1 MVKNPAN
8 AGDAGLLPGL
18 GKTPGEGNGN
28 PFLYSCLGNA
38 MDRRAQWTPVH
49 GGCKRARHD
58 GACMHSCE
66 K

>member
-8 AGDAGLLPGL
+8 AGDVGLLPGL

-28 PFLYSCLGNA
+28 PFLYSCLGNPRSPL
-38 MDRRAQWTPVH
+38 DSSVH
-49 GGCKRARHD
+49 GGCKRIRHD